1 MTKPKPSP
9 EILQEWDVTRR
20 TAEFFD
26 EQVSRVREIGVG
38 ASVAI
43 IGIAAQFNWVIGST
57 LLPLNLSFLL
67 IDRRARRY
75 LLDATDYASKIEDQ
89 YEFGGDGLTS
99 FIRKK
104 LRDKRQSF
112 TRLPIYGIYW
122 FFAIFGLGIAIAN
135 IGNWVAFI
143 VNIFKSA

>member
-1 MTKPKPSP
+1 MTKLKPSP

-43 IGIAAQFNWVIGST
+43 IGIAAQFNWTIGAT

-67 IDRRARRY
+67 IDQRARRY
-75 LLDATDYASKIEDQ
+75 LLNVTDYAQEIEAR
-89 YEFGGDGLTS
+89 YEFSGDGLTS
-99 FIRKK
+99 FIRKR
-104 LRDKRQSF
+104 LRGGRQSF
-112 TRLPIYGIYW
+112 TRLPIYGVYW
-122 FFAIFGLGIAIAN
+122 FFAVIGLGIVVAN
-135 IGNWVAFI
+135 IENWVTFI
-143 VNIFKSA
+143 VNILKAV